1 VYPAFYL
8 CAQVAN
14 LPSRQII
21 LRGRVFRLSRVLP
34 DVPAKPTKGPVGWLA
49 DIQGITAEAALCSLY
64 EFNSFHLLRKE
75 YKRHLPGAAHIPI
88 RYLSRARPMHI
99 ICAVLN
105 CG

>member
-1 VYPAFYL
+1 M
-8 CAQVAN
+8 
-14 LPSRQII
+14 
-21 LRGRVFRLSRVLP
+21 FRLSRVLP